1 MTETAAGGA
10 PAAAPARTVQGPIL
24 AADLGGTKITAGL
37 VTAAGA
43 VLARHTV
50 PTRADQGPD
59 AVVAAVTA
67 ALVAVR
73 ADVAAGETVAGEV
86 AAGAPVAVG
95 IGSAGV
101 VDSATGR
108 IISATDAIPGWAGTE
123 LAARVSEAL
132 GLDTQVLNDVHAHAL
147 GEATSGAGAGKSSL
161 LLVAVGT
168 GVGGAVVRDGVVA
181 TGARGVAGHVGHVA
195 MPEAAGVPCTCGRS
209 GHVEGLASG
218 PGMLAAYRRA
228 GGSAEDT
235 REVVARA
242 ETGEDLAGQVLR
254 TCSFAIGR
262 MIGGL
267 LNVTD
272 PEVVVLSGGM
282 AGAGELWWQGVHD
295 GVAHEA
301 IDLVAGTEVLPATA
315 GPDAALLGAAHF
327 ARSRAAARSPATE
340 ELR

>member
-1 MTETAAGGA
+1 MSEAAAGGA
-10 PAAAPARTVQGPIL
+10 PVAARVRTVRGPIL

-37 VTAAGA
+37 VTPGG
-43 VLARHTV
+43 VVVARRTV
-50 PTRADQGPD
+50 PTPAAEGPN

-73 ADVAAGETVAGEV
+73 DDVAAAGDATV
-86 AAGAPVAVG
+86 GAPVAVG

-108 IISATDAIPGWAGTE
+108 IISATDAIPGWAGTD
-123 LAARVSEAL
+123 LAHRLRHAL

-147 GEATSGAGAGKSSL
+147 GEATYGAGSGKSSL

-168 GVGGAVVRDGVVA
+168 GVGGAVVREGSVV
-181 TGARGVAGHVGHVA
+181 TGARGLAGHVGHVPV
-195 MPEAAGVPCTCGRS
+195 PEAVGVPCTCGRS

-218 PGMLAAYRRA
+218 PGVLAAYRRA

-242 ETGEDLAGQVLR
+242 ETGEDLAGAVLR

-272 PEVVVLSGGM
+272 PEVVVVSGGM
-282 AGAGELWWQGVHD
+282 AGAGVLWWQGVHD

-301 IDLVAGTEVLPATA
+301 IDLVAGTAVLPATA
-315 GPDAALLGAAHF
+315 GPDAALFGAARF
-327 ARSRAAARSPATE
+327 ARTREGS
-340 ELR
+340 

>member
-1 MTETAAGGA
+1 MTGAGARAQTATE
-10 PAAAPARTVQGPIL
+10 PVL

-37 VTAAGA
+37 VTSNGA

-50 PTRADQGPD
+50 PTRAQHGPD
-59 AVVAAVTA
+59 AVIA
-67 ALVAVR
+67 ALVGALALVR
-73 ADVAAGETVAGEV
+73 DEAM
-86 AAGAPVAVG
+86 AAGAAAPAAVG
-95 IGSAGV
+95 VGSAGV

-108 IISATDAIPGWAGTE
+108 IVSTTDAIPGWAGTD
-123 LAARVSEAL
+123 LAHRLRHAL

-147 GEATSGAGAGKSSL
+147 GEATYGAGSGKSSL

-168 GVGGAVVRDGVVA
+168 GVGGAVVREGSVV
-181 TGARGVAGHVGHVA
+181 TGARGLAGHVGHVPV
-195 MPEAAGVPCTCGRS
+195 PEAVGVPCTCGRS

-218 PGMLAAYRRA
+218 PGVLAAYRRA

-242 ETGEDLAGQVLR
+242 ETGEDLAGAVLR

-272 PEVVVLSGGM
+272 PEVVVVSGGM
-282 AGAGELWWQGVHD
+282 AGAGVLWWQGVHD

-301 IDLVAGTEVLPATA
+301 IDLVAGTAVLPATA
-315 GPDAALLGAAHF
+315 GPDAALFGAARF
-327 ARSRAAARSPATE
+327 ARTREGS
-340 ELR
+340 

>member
-1 MTETAAGGA
+1 MTGTGAGAHTA
-10 PAAAPARTVQGPIL
+10 TGPLL

-37 VTAAGA
+37 VATGGTL
-43 VLARHTV
+43 LARQTV
-50 PTRADQGPD
+50 PTRAQHGPD
-59 AVVAAVTA
+59 AVVAALVA

-73 ADVAAGETVAGEV
+73 DEAAAGPAGTT
-86 AAGAPVAVG
+86 APVAVG

-108 IISATDAIPGWAGTE
+108 IVSATDSIPGWAGTE
-123 LAARVSEAL
+123 LAAQVSRAL
-132 GLDTQVLNDVHAHAL
+132 GLEAQVLNDVHAHAL
-147 GEATSGAGAGKSSL
+147 GEATYGAGSGKSSL

-168 GVGGAVVRDGVVA
+168 GVGGAVVRDGVVV
-181 TGARGVAGHVGHVA
+181 TGARGLAGHVGHVPI
-195 MPEAAGVPCTCGRS
+195 PEAVGVPCTCGRS

-218 PGMLAAYRRA
+218 PGVLAAYQRA

-242 ETGEDLAGQVLR
+242 EAGEGLAGEVLR

-272 PEVVVLSGGM
+272 PEVVVVSGGM
-282 AGAGELWWQGVHD
+282 AQAGELWWQGVHD
-295 GVAHEA
+295 GVAHDA
-301 IDLVAGTEVLPATA
+301 IDLVASTAVLPATA

-327 ARSRAAARSPATE
+327 ARTRAAARTVTTARTRPREGS
-340 ELR
+340 R

>member
-1 MTETAAGGA
+1 MTGVGTGDQAA
-10 PAAAPARTVQGPIL
+10 TGPVL

-37 VTAAGA
+37 VTTDGTL
-43 VLARHTV
+43 LARCTV
-50 PTRADQGPD
+50 PTQAQRGPD
-59 AVVAAVTA
+59 AVVAALVGALA
-67 ALVAVR
+67 AVQDDA
-73 ADVAAGETVAGEV
+73 VAAG
-86 AAGAPVAVG
+86 AAAPVAVG

-108 IISATDAIPGWAGTE
+108 IVSATDSIPGWAGTE
-123 LAARVSEAL
+123 LGPRVSRAL
-132 GLDTQVLNDVHAHAL
+132 GLDARVLNDVHAHAL
-147 GEATSGAGAGKSSL
+147 GEATFGAGVGRASL

-168 GVGGAVVRDGVVA
+168 GVGGAVVRDGVVV
-181 TGARGVAGHVGHVA
+181 TGARGLAGHVGHLPV
-195 MPEAAGVPCTCGRS
+195 PEAVGVPCTCGRS

-218 PGMLAAYRRA
+218 PGVLAAYRRA

-242 ETGEDLAGQVLR
+242 EAGEGLAGRVLR

-282 AGAGELWWQGVHD
+282 AGAGALWWQGMRD
-295 GVAHEA
+295 GVAYEA
-301 IDLVAGTEVLPATA
+301 IDLVAGTAVLPATA
-315 GPDAALLGAAHF
+315 GPDAALFGAAHF
-327 ARSRAAARSPATE
+327 ARPREGTR
-340 ELR
+340 

>member
-1 MTETAAGGA
+1 MTEP
-10 PAAAPARTVQGPIL
+10 PAAGPIL
-24 AADLGGTKITAGL
+24 AADLGGTKITTGL
-37 VTAAGA
+37 VIPGGA
-43 VLARHTV
+43 VVARRTV
-50 PTRADQGPD
+50 PTPAAEGPD
-59 AVVAAVTA
+59 AVLAALTA
-67 ALVAVR
+67 ALLAVR
-73 ADVAAGETVAGEV
+73 EDVAATGRTAPADV
-86 AAGAPVAVG
+86 AAGAPVTVG

-101 VDSATGR
+101 VDAFTGR
-108 IISATDAIPGWAGTE
+108 IVSATDAIPGWAGTE
-123 LAARVSEAL
+123 LASRVRRAL
-132 GLDTQVLNDVHAHAL
+132 GLDTRVLNDVHAHAL

-168 GVGGAVVRDGVVA
+168 GVGGAVVHEGRVV
-181 TGARGVAGHVGHVA
+181 TGARGLAGHVGHVA
-195 MPEAAGVPCTCGRS
+195 IPEADGVPCTCGRT

-218 PGMLAAYRRA
+218 PGMLAAYQRA
-228 GGSAEDT
+228 GGQARDT

-242 ETGEDLAGQVLR
+242 EAGEVRAREVLR

-282 AGAGELWWQGVHD
+282 AQAGELWWQGVHD

-301 IDLVAGTEVLPATA
+301 IDLVADTAVLPATA

-327 ARSRAAARSPATE
+327 ARTGTTTE
-340 ELR
+340 GLR

>member
-1 MTETAAGGA
+1 MTGVAAGGSPGA
-10 PAAAPARTVQGPIL
+10 TRVPAVQGPIL

-37 VTAAGA
+37 VTPGG
-43 VLARHTV
+43 VVVARRTV
-50 PTRADQGPD
+50 PTPAAEGPN

-73 ADVAAGETVAGEV
+73 DDVAAAGDATV
-86 AAGAPVAVG
+86 GAPVAVG

-123 LAARVSEAL
+123 LGPRVSRAL
-132 GLDTQVLNDVHAHAL
+132 GLETQVLNDVHAHAL
-147 GEATSGAGAGKSSL
+147 GEATYGAGEGKSSL

-168 GVGGAVVRDGVVA
+168 GVGGAVVRDGVVV

-195 MPEAAGVPCTCGRS
+195 MPEAIGVPCTCGRS

-218 PGMLAAYRRA
+218 PGVLAAYQRA
-228 GGSAEDT
+228 GREAADT

-242 ETGEDLAGQVLR
+242 EAGEELAAEVLR

-272 PEVVVLSGGM
+272 PEVVVLTGGM
-282 AGAGELWWQGVHD
+282 AGAGTLWWQGVRD
-295 GVAHEA
+295 GARHEA
-301 IDLVAGTEVLPATA
+301 IDLVAGTAVLPATA
-315 GPDAALLGAAHF
+315 GPDAALLGAAHVV
-327 ARSRAAARSPATE
+327 RSRGAARTGPTE
-340 ELR
+340 GPR